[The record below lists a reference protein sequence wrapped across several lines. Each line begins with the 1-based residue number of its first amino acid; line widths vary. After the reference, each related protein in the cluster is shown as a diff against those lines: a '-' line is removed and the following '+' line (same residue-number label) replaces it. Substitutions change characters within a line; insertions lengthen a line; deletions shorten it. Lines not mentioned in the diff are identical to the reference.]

1 MKAVWKHELKMYYSS
16 ITAYVFGAFLLMFT
30 GLGALYYNIQ
40 SSVANFEYV
49 LSFISIIFV
58 IIIPILTM
66 KVISEERK
74 QKTDQLL
81 YSLPITTTDV
91 VLGKFFA
98 LACVY
103 ALPLVVMCFYPLLFS
118 RFGDVYLPT
127 SYGSIIAFF
136 FMGLA
141 LITIGM
147 FISSLTESQGLA
159 AGICVAVM
167 LFNYYSSSLADYVS
181 STSLGSLIGIIIL
194 ILLLGLLIRYLTK
207 SSILGYST
215 AGILLLASVVLY
227 LVDSE
232 KLEGLLPSLF
242 EKISLFDRF
251 TVFVNGVFDM
261 TAIVYYI
268 SVCAFFLFLCVQSL
282 EKRRYN

>member
-1 MKAVWKHELKMYYSS
+1 
-16 ITAYVFGAFLLMFT
+16 
-30 GLGALYYNIQ
+30 
-40 SSVANFEYV
+40 
-49 LSFISIIFV
+49 
-58 IIIPILTM
+58 
-66 KVISEERK
+66 
-74 QKTDQLL
+74 
-81 YSLPITTTDV
+81 
-91 VLGKFFA
+91 
-98 LACVY
+98 
-103 ALPLVVMCFYPLLFS
+103 
-118 RFGDVYLPT
+118 
-127 SYGSIIAFF
+127 
-136 FMGLA
+136 MGLA

-215 AGILLLASVVLY
+215 AGILLIASVVLY

-251 TVFVNGVFDM
+251 KVFVNGVFDM